1 MPIQLLIF
9 YRILGVILLILAA
22 VTLWEKYRTV
32 RGATLLPG
40 RILECRKAARTNPRA
55 GAGGYRYL
63 VEIHANGQRLELET
77 NDSFWFDH
85 STQKGRSVLVWYNP
99 ASPVLER
106 KSIGTELLAAGIAVV
121 GVALLLIR

>member
-1 MPIQLLIF
+1 MPMPLMIF
-9 YRILGVILLILAA
+9 YRVLGVVLLALAA
-22 VTLWEKYRTV
+22 AALWEKYRTV

-40 RILECRKAARTNPRA
+40 RILDCRKASRTNPRA

-63 VEIHANGQRLELET
+63 VEVYVNGQRMELET

-85 STQKGRSVLVWYNP
+85 DTQKGKTVQVWYNP
-99 ASPVLER
+99 ERPVLER
-106 KSIGTELLAAGIAVV
+106 KSIGTELLSLGMAII